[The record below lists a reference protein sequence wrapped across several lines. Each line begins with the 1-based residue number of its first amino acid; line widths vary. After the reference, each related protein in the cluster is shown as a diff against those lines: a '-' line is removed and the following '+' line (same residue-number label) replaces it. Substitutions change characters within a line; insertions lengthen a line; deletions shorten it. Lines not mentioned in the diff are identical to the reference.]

1 MKKKIIIVLMF
12 VVILFSMTGCGGV
25 KIKKLDNK
33 SIVYEEFNNGLV
45 KLKVPE
51 GW

>member
-1 MKKKIIIVLMF
+1 MKKKILTILMF

-25 KIKKLDNK
+25 KIRQRETK
-33 SIVYEEFNNGLV
+33 SLKYVEYNNGLV